1 MVVANTGVTFLA
13 VLPAPVGVVIVIADQ
28 IVSFLRRRLLRT
40 AFGRSAQQ
48 GQRQTMTLAEL
59 LLDSGEITESVVID
73 AIDIGVAAL
82 TGRNRKGIRPAV
94 VLMARSIGDHRAE
107 TVHRVAVYEAR
118 TQALT
123 HLRRTRHDI
132 GRTADAAQTGVRRHD
147 ARRNFLIAGSVVQT
161 APQRPRRIA
170 RHGVV
175 ELNAVHI
182 HVLILRIVTADVET
196 HFAELVG
203 RDVIEEVFRSRE
215 RRGQS
220 LRVVGGFGVELR
232 EDRVVDHLT
241 LRIGHEDHRIDV
253 AHLRTDT
260 YGDIRSLEFG
270 SFELQRIFA
279 RRNIFENEVTLRIRN
294 RCRTARRHRNLHVA
308 ECNAS
313 RTRNDPALDA
323 AVLSKGGQ
331 RHKRQH

>member
-1 MVVANTGVTFLA
+1 
-13 VLPAPVGVVIVIADQ
+13 
-28 IVSFLRRRLLRT
+28 
-40 AFGRSAQQ
+40 
-48 GQRQTMTLAEL
+48 MTLTEL
-59 LLDSGEITESVVID
+59 LLDSGKITESVVID

-82 TGRNRKGIRPAV
+82 TGRNRKGIRPPV
-94 VLMARSIGDHRAE
+94 VLIARSIGDHRAE

-161 APQRPRRIA
+161 AP
-170 RHGVV
+170 H
-175 ELNAVHI
+175 
-182 HVLILRIVTADVET
+182 
-196 HFAELVG
+196 
-203 RDVIEEVFRSRE
+203 RSRE

-313 RTRNDPALDA
+313 RTRNDPALDT

>member
-1 MVVANTGVTFLA
+1 MPDVTL
-13 VLPAPVGVVIVIADQ
+13 
-28 IVSFLRRRLLRT
+28 
-40 AFGRSAQQ
+40 
-48 GQRQTMTLAEL
+48 
-59 LLDSGEITESVVID
+59 
-73 AIDIGVAAL
+73 
-82 TGRNRKGIRPAV
+82 
-94 VLMARSIGDHRAE
+94 
-107 TVHRVAVYEAR
+107 
-118 TQALT
+118 
-123 HLRRTRHDI
+123 
-132 GRTADAAQTGVRRHD
+132 
-147 ARRNFLIAGSVVQT
+147 LIAGSVVQT

-253 AHLRTDT
+253 AHLRTDHV
-260 YGDIRSLEFG
+260 
-270 SFELQRIFA
+270 
-279 RRNIFENEVTLRIRN
+279 RRYSKSRIREF
-294 RCRTARRHRNLHVA
+294 RTCSEYSPAGIFSKTKLPCASETVVVPPGVIVIFTSL

-313 RTRNDPALDA
+313 RTRNDPALDT
-323 AVLSKGGQ
+323 AVLSEGGQ

>member
-1 MVVANTGVTFLA
+1 M
-13 VLPAPVGVVIVIADQ
+13 
-28 IVSFLRRRLLRT
+28 
-40 AFGRSAQQ
+40 
-48 GQRQTMTLAEL
+48 
-59 LLDSGEITESVVID
+59 
-73 AIDIGVAAL
+73 
-82 TGRNRKGIRPAV
+82 
-94 VLMARSIGDHRAE
+94 
-107 TVHRVAVYEAR
+107 
-118 TQALT
+118 
-123 HLRRTRHDI
+123 
-132 GRTADAAQTGVRRHD
+132 
-147 ARRNFLIAGSVVQT
+147 
-161 APQRPRRIA
+161 
-170 RHGVV
+170 
-175 ELNAVHI
+175 NAVHI

-313 RTRNDPALDA
+313 RTRNDPALDT

>member
-1 MVVANTGVTFLA
+1 M
-13 VLPAPVGVVIVIADQ
+13 P
-28 IVSFLRRRLLRT
+28 
-40 AFGRSAQQ
+40 
-48 GQRQTMTLAEL
+48 
-59 LLDSGEITESVVID
+59 
-73 AIDIGVAAL
+73 
-82 TGRNRKGIRPAV
+82 
-94 VLMARSIGDHRAE
+94 
-107 TVHRVAVYEAR
+107 
-118 TQALT
+118 
-123 HLRRTRHDI
+123 
-132 GRTADAAQTGVRRHD
+132 AQTGVRRHD

-260 YGDIRSLEFG
+260 YGRYSK
-270 SFELQRIFA
+270 S
-279 RRNIFENEVTLRIRN
+279 RIREF
-294 RCRTARRHRNLHVA
+294 RTAANIRPQEYFRKRSYPAHPKPLSYRP
-308 ECNAS
+308 AS
-313 RTRNDPALDA
+313 
-323 AVLSKGGQ
+323 S
-331 RHKRQH
+331 